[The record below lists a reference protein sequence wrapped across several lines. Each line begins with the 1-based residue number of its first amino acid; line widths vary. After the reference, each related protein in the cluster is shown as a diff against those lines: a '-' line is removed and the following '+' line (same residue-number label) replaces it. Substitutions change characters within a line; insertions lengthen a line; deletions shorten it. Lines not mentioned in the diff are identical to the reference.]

1 MKKMLF
7 LGMAFAAAVV
17 SVASAADEPFP
28 GFDKLRADQPAAA
41 AYMLRRLEAYW
52 KGEAPG
58 RPARTAKIVYFHA
71 ADRGPLAD
79 YDGRIN
85 RWMDD
90 FEAFFRAEFKR
101 NGFGERQL
109 ALERTATGRVNIHVV
124 KGAKPD
130 AKYTYESGGP
140 IFREAAEALRPEFNI
155 HQETALVICAL
166 SRTEADGKIKLYAP
180 FYGLGGTQR
189 NGICLCVD
197 HELLDAKNFAVK
209 DRQLDLTEHQRRTM
223 SLGEFN
229 TIYLGGALHEFGH
242 GLSLPHD
249 HETAGE
255 AANGTP
261 LMGAGN
267 YTYRA
272 ETRGE
277 GKGTYLSFSEAVR
290 LVSHPLF
297 SGHSR
302 EFEKQP
308 RLSHGDIAFTEKDG
322 KLVIRGTLESD
333 IPPYAVIAY
342 NDQCPKG
349 KKGNQC
355 NEDYDAETYTS
366 VVNEK
371 GEFEIEVGR
380 LLRGT
385 VELRLVVCHAN
396 GATTTIADVA
406 HGYVNKGKG
415 SALAFYGAPAP
426 KNAPAPAA
434 AVQPPAAGT
443 PGK

>member
-1 MKKMLF
+1 MRIRLF
-7 LGMAFAAAVV
+7 LAAALAAV
-17 SVASAADEPFP
+17 SSSMAAAGESFP
-28 GFDKLRADQPAAA
+28 GFDKLRADPPSAA
-41 AYMLRRLEAYW
+41 AYMLRRLDAYW

-58 RPARTAKIVYFHA
+58 QPARTAKLVYFHA
-71 ADRGPLAD
+71 ADREPLAD

-90 FEAFFRAEFKR
+90 FESFYRAEFKR

-109 ALERTATGRVNIHVV
+109 ALERTPEGRVRLHVV
-124 KGAKPD
+124 KGAKTD
-130 AKYTYESGGP
+130 GNYTYESGHP
-140 IFREAAEALRPEFNI
+140 IFEEVAAAVKPDFDI
-155 HQETALVICAL
+155 HRETALVICAL
-166 SRTEADGKIKLYAP
+166 SRTGADGKVKLYAP
-180 FYGLGGTQR
+180 FYGMGGTQHD
-189 NGICLCVD
+189 GICFCVD
-197 HELLDAKNFAVK
+197 HELLDAKNFPVK
-209 DRQLDLTEHQRRTM
+209 DRQVDLTEHQQRIM

-229 TIYLGGALHEFGH
+229 TVYLGGALHEFGH

-267 YTYRA
+267 YTYRQ
-272 ETRGE
+272 ETRG
-277 GKGTYLSFSEAVR
+277 GGRGTYLSYSEAVR

-308 RLSHGDIAFTEKDG
+308 RLSHGDITFTEKDG
-322 KLVIRGTLESD
+322 RLVVRGTLASD

-342 NDQCPKG
+342 NDKCPKG
-349 KKGNQC
+349 KKGNEC

-371 GEFEIEVGR
+371 GEFEVEVGH
-380 LLRGT
+380 LLHGT

-396 GATTTIADVA
+396 GATTTIRDVP
-406 HGYVNKGKG
+406 HGYINTEKGKPV
-415 SALAFYGAPAP
+415 ALYGGPSL
-426 KNAPAPAA
+426 KNTQPAA
-434 AVQPPAAGT
+434 AVSVPPPAA
-443 PGK
+443 PKK